1 VSEAKVLLTYE
12 ELPEGLIAGLQLNNP
27 ERHNALSNAVVAD
40 LMAAAQELAVNRQV
54 RAVILHG
61 GTAKA
66 FCSGAD
72 LKERIGLDDPQVMA
86 TVHRLR
92 EAVGTVGN
100 LPMPVIAAVH
110 GIAYGGGCELAL
122 AADIRLMSADAQ
134 IGLTEVGWGI
144 IPGAGGCARL
154 PHLVGT
160 AMAKE
165 LIFTARKL
173 SATEAL
179 AVGLVNRVVEP
190 GQLMECARG
199 FARAIAKQ
207 APLAIRAAKAALSAS
222 LDLGGPL
229 AREWEAY
236 QRTIPTKD
244 RLEGLQ
250 AFQEK
255 RPPVYRGE

>member
-1 VSEAKVLLTYE
+1 MSKVLLTYE
-12 ELPEGLIAGLQLNNP
+12 ELPEGLIANLQLNNP
-27 ERHNALSNAVVAD
+27 ERYNALSASVVTD
-40 LMAAAQELAVNRQV
+40 LLAAAQELAVHPKV

-61 GTAKA
+61 GDSKA

-72 LKERIGLDDPQVMA
+72 LKERIGMPDPQVMA
-86 TVHRLR
+86 AVHNLR
-92 EAVGTVGN
+92 EAVNAVAN

-122 AADIRLMSADAQ
+122 AADIRLMSADAT

-173 SATEAL
+173 SAKEA
-179 AVGLVNRVVEP
+179 AEIGLVNRVVEP
-190 GQLMECARG
+190 TQLMDVARS
-199 FARAIAKQ
+199 FAKVIASQ
-207 APLAIRAAKAALSAS
+207 APLAVRAAKAALSAS

-236 QRTIPTKD
+236 QRIIATAD
-244 RLEGLQ
+244 RQEGLK

-255 RPPVYRGE
+255 RRPVYKGE